1 MGGYSDFHSAK
12 NGDQHEKELRII
24 KTFMVATMIVSGFAA
39 TTYAQDEHRLTLNA
53 GAGFTPLVGRIGK
66 SLDNGWSVTA
76 GGGYAF
82 TSHFESNV
90 QLSYSAFGVTHS
102 ILAAAKVPDG
112 NSHLWSITFD
122 PKIRLGRERTVDP
135 YVVGGVGYYRRTI
148 QFTPTAVPL
157 TVFDPFFGFFSTLV
171 PANGVP
177 RTITQDGIGG
187 SLGAGFD
194 VKFGQ
199 RGLRFFAE
207 ARYHCADTGRFPT
220 RIVPVTLGFR
230 R

>member
-1 MGGYSDFHSAK
+1 MK
-12 NGDQHEKELRII
+12 KELRII
-24 KTFMVATMIVSGFAA
+24 KTFMIATMIVFGFTA
-39 TTYAQDEHRLTLNA
+39 TTDAQDEHRLTLNA
-53 GAGFTPLVGRIGK
+53 GAGFTPLVGRISK
-66 SLDNGWSVTA
+66 SLDNGWGVTA

-82 TSHFESNV
+82 TSQFESKAIALLV
-90 QLSYSAFGVTHS
+90 LRIRSWRRQRYPTGTR
-102 ILAAAKVPDG
+102 I
-112 NSHLWSITFD
+112 LWSITVD

-148 QFTPTAVPL
+148 QFTTPTAVPV

-171 PANGVP
+171 PTNAVL

-207 ARYHCADTGRFPT
+207 ARYHYADTGRFPT
-220 RIVPVTLGFR
+220 RIVPVTLGFGW
-230 R
+230 

>member
-24 KTFMVATMIVSGFAA
+24 KTFVVATMIVFGFAA

-53 GAGFTPLVGRIGK
+53 GAGLTPFAGRI
-66 SLDNGWSVTA
+66 SNSFDNGWSVTA

-82 TSHFESNV
+82 TSHFENNV
-90 QLSYSAFGVTHS
+90 QLSYRAFGVTHS

-148 QFTPTAVPL
+148 QFTAPTAVSV
-157 TVFDPFFGFFSTLV
+157 TVFDPFFRFFSTLV
-171 PANGVP
+171 PANGVL
-177 RTITQDGIGG
+177 RTITQDGIGE

-207 ARYHCADTGRFPT
+207 ARYHYADRG
-220 RIVPVTLGFR
+220 GFKR
-230 R
+230 GSFQ

>member
-1 MGGYSDFHSAK
+1 LEWQVLNVAGCCREEFSGMGGYSDFHSAK

-177 RTITQDGIGG
+177 RTIRRTE
-187 SLGAGFD
+187 S
-194 VKFGQ
+194 V
-199 RGLRFFAE
+199 E
-207 ARYHCADTGRFPT
+207 VW
-220 RIVPVTLGFR
+220 VPVLM
-230 R
+230 